1 MLNIFNKGNN
11 NKESNEI
18 VIEEKNNIQV
28 LNKSNDTIEFLKK
41 ISIQIE
47 SIIKQHNKVNSGH
60 EVLAELAEQIE
71 KQMKKV
77 LNLTEQTN
85 ESTNKLSDQG
95 ENLLAITKSTV
106 GKSVEG
112 KESVEGMIRVI
123 ENLDVETKDTYQN
136 ITTLGEKLKEIGE
149 IAQLISGIASQTNLL
164 ALNAAIEAAR
174 AGEQGK
180 GFSVVAD
187 EVRKLAEMTGESSS
201 NITKLISSI
210 DAQTRNVLNSVE
222 KSTLVVSEGVKSS
235 KGALEKIEEAL
246 NSFNSVGDE
255 AGKLINTINS
265 QKEYVSKTIRTIT
278 EADSILTTTNNQII
292 GHIEEAGKVD
302 NELEKSVSEIS
313 QYVKN
318 N

>member
-1 MLNIFNKGNN
+1 MLNIFNRGNSN
-11 NKESNEI
+11 NKESNDMN
-18 VIEEKNNIQV
+18 IEEKNIHA
-28 LNKSNDTIEFLKK
+28 LSSNDDTIEFLKK

-47 SIIKQHNKVNSGH
+47 GIIKQHNKVNGGH
-60 EVLAELAEQIE
+60 EVLAELAEQIQ
-71 KQMKKV
+71 KQMEKA

-85 ESTNKLSDQG
+85 ESTNKLSNQG

-123 ENLDVETKDTYQN
+123 ENLDVETKDTYKN

-210 DAQTRNVLNSVE
+210 DAQTRNVLSSVE
-222 KSTLVVSEGVKSS
+222 KSTLVVSDGVKSS

-246 NSFNSVGDE
+246 NSFNSVGNE
-255 AGKLINTINS
+255 AGKLINTIND
-265 QKEYVSKTIRTIT
+265 QKEYVAKTINTIT
-278 EADSILTTTNNQII
+278 EVGNILTTTNNQIT
-292 GHIEEAGKVD
+292 GHIEEAGRVD
-302 NELEKSVSEIS
+302 SELEKSVSQIS
-313 QYVKN
+313 KYVKN